1 MSKALSPYALCYEAL
16 RLIELHDSD
25 EMTTEEEKQIIL
37 LLNKSELYPNMST
50 YQLSLVRK
58 KLAEYYMTHGIT
70 GSALEQYQI
79 SLTENPRLPVKKI
92 VKSLSRI
99 PACDRIYSVDANIT
113 GEPDY
118 IKNIVKNMAD
128 NISGYYM
135 PTEEVHEVFSYVIK
149 FTEFSAGDWLA
160 ICLGISFQ
168 PNHSDSL
175 SDLFQKAINA
185 ISNLIRQ
192 DGSIVKIEALPSENE
207 HEKRISLTISSNCG
221 QDLKSALFYGKTVE
235 EYRKWMKELLDKSRK
250 DSQQKAAEED
260 AIYDPEFDEYVE
272 EQLDLL
278 GEDCRKSFYD
288 SVKLRELESEYEPN
302 IWSYKKWAKQTLDCF
317 WDSKRAADRHAE
329 QLSKASGMDF
339 SNMSLSA
346 ARAADLTQT
355 EMLFLQYLH
364 HKKTSLDGIAG
375 YWTHEYHMD
384 YEHVIPKFFSLGF
397 LGYAD
402 LEYTLKKCTIAEMT
416 ALLPKEDTLVKRK
429 KPELIQFLLSRD
441 DLPSLDAYK
450 KLYFEVTPAGKSYLS
465 GQEYPNKDVSFRY

>member
-1 MSKALSPYALCYEAL
+1 MSKVISPYALCYEAL
-16 RLIELHDSD
+16 RLIELHSSD
-25 EMTTEEEKQIIL
+25 EMTTEEERQIIL
-37 LLNKSELYPNMST
+37 LLNKSECYPNMST
-50 YQLSLVRK
+50 YQLSLARK
-58 KLAEYYMTHGIT
+58 KLAEYYMAHGIT
-70 GSALEQYQI
+70 GSALDQYQI
-79 SLTENPRLPVKKI
+79 ALTDNPRLPVKKI
-92 VKSLSRI
+92 VKSLSSI
-99 PACDRIYSVDANIT
+99 PVCDRIYSVDANIA
-113 GEPDY
+113 GEPNCDHILFFDPKANVHLRAQSVTDY
-118 IKNIVKNMAD
+118 RNA
-128 NISGYYM
+128 
-135 PTEEVHEVFSYVIK
+135 
-149 FTEFSAGDWLA
+149 EFFGM
-160 ICLGISFQ
+160 
-168 PNHSDSL
+168 
-175 SDLFQKAINA
+175 
-185 ISNLIRQ
+185 
-192 DGSIVKIEALPSENE
+192 
-207 HEKRISLTISSNCG
+207 
-221 QDLKSALFYGKTVE
+221 TVE
-235 EYRKWMKELLDKSRK
+235 EYRNWLTNTY
-250 DSQQKAAEED
+250 DSAIKQLQQEAAEED

-272 EQLDLL
+272 KQLDLL